1 MSQANKQVVMR
12 LFEEA
17 FEAGNMAVIDEVF
30 DPDVEYRDSFG
41 RRGLEGYREFVAG
54 LRSALDGLHCELER
68 LIAEDDRVAARVKVS
83 GTNVGELDTMT
94 PSRRPVSFTMISLL
108 EFADGR
114 VKRYVDARDNISV
127 WVQVGDVPAHLRQY
141 ADSAPG

>member
-1 MSQANKQVVMR
+1 MSEDNKQVVRR

-17 FEAGNMAVIDEVF
+17 IEGGNLALIDEVF
-30 DPDVEYRDSFG
+30 APDLEYADSFG
-41 RRGLEGYREFVAG
+41 RRGLDGYRDFVAG
-54 LRSALDGLHCELER
+54 LRSALDDLHCEIER
-68 LIAEDDRVAARVKVS
+68 VIAEDDRVVARVKVT

-94 PSRRPVSFTMISLL
+94 PSGRPLSFTMISIL

-114 VKRYVDARDNISV
+114 VKRCVDARDNISV

-141 ADSAPG
+141 ANGAQG